1 MKIKIKKILLA
12 PFKIIWGIVIKAF
25 IEIISL
31 PFKISFLF
39 EKDMSSGLMLVKRE
53 QIEPLVG
60 CKDEIIQK
68 EFDDKGRITL
78 EDLWLL
84 MFVTEPKNV
93 YYYIRNWLGLL
104 TGIVLFG
111 YLICVVI
118 LSIRSKFFQMIKKQ
132 P

>member
-1 MKIKIKKILLA
+1 MKIKKILLA
-12 PFKIIWGIVIKAF
+12 PFKIIWGIVIKPF

-31 PFKISFLF
+31 PFKIPFLF

-53 QIEPLVG
+53 QIEPIAG
-60 CKDEIIQK
+60 CKDKIIQK

-104 TGIVLFG
+104 AGMVVFG

-118 LSIRSKFFQMIKKQ
+118 LSIRSKFFQMIQEQ